1 MFDNTVPDD
10 GSLWSQL
17 RRLFSGSTQPA
28 SQVPQPA
35 PPSTYTGPGV
45 DPSLYRGVV
54 GPTSMAGGNWAGS
67 AAPASVRVAPPSA
80 FTAANPQ
87 QQALWQQA
95 STPEGYAAL
104 AARLAR
110 AAPGAVAATASPTP
124 APAPTLAP
132 ATRPSAPPYY
142 PTGGLLAQATPMAT
156 PPWAQPPVV
165 TGPGSPMPPA
175 GGSQGWAGYQGRPG
189 TQSGSAVMPSPPAQA
204 PPPPG
209 ASQTIS
215 LSAATIAALKAGGMS
230 DADIARVQGAPS
242 VATQPP
248 GGPYTPSWW
257 QRLFGY

>member
-1 MFDNTVPDD
+1 
-10 GSLWSQL
+10 L
-17 RRLFSGSTQPA
+17 RRLFSGSTSPQRPPDTAPA
-28 SQVPQPA
+28 
-35 PPSTYTGPGV
+35 STYTGPEV

-110 AAPGAVAATASPTP
+110 AAPGAVAATTPTTPAATTATTP
-124 APAPTLAP
+124 APAI
-132 ATRPSAPPYY
+132 RPSAPPYY
-142 PTGGLLAQATPMAT
+142 PVGGSLAQATPMAI
-156 PPWAQPPVV
+156 PPWQQAPTI
-165 TGPGSPMPPA
+165 TGPGTQMPPA

-189 TQSGSAVMPSPPAQA
+189 TQSGLAGMPPAAAQA
-204 PPPPG
+204 AP
-209 ASQTIS
+209 
-215 LSAATIAALKAGGMS
+215 LSAPTIAALKAGGMS